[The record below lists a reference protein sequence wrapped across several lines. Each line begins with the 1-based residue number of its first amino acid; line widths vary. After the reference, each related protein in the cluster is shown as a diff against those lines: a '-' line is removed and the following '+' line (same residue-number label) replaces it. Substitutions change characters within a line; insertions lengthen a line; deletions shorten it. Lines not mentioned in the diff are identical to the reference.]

1 MMDMAKADINTVVQ
15 SIMKSNKI
23 PPDIMVYILESVLY
37 EVERMRG
44 IVEAGRN
51 IKVQE
56 SKKDG
61 EK

>member
-1 MMDMAKADINTVVQ
+1 MDMAKADINTVVQ
-15 SIMKSNKI
+15 SIMKSNNI

-44 IVEAGRN
+44 MVEAGRN
-51 IKVQE
+51 IKVQDL
-56 SKKDG
+56 KKDG

>member
-1 MMDMAKADINTVVQ
+1 
-15 SIMKSNKI
+15 
-23 PPDIMVYILESVLY
+23 MVYILESVLY

-44 IVEAGRN
+44 MVEAGRN

>member
-1 MMDMAKADINTVVQ
+1 MDMAKADINTVVK
-15 SIMKSNKI
+15 SIMSNNHI
-23 PPDIMVYILESVLY
+23 PAALMTYILESVLY

-44 IVEAGRN
+44 MEDSVRN

-56 SKKDG
+56 IKKDG